1 MTDPDQ
7 LPAFHVPLS
16 PTMEKAVWLSDALTA
31 IATERARADA
41 LRAELGESDAV
52 RERLAELLKQ
62 TAVALRGEPPPL
74 TSWSWHDVPE
84 RAAAAIA
91 AIDVMQ
97 RAASIN
103 AERADA
109 LEAALREV
117 LLAQENYARCHAREV
132 NAINNYSGGQAEY
145 SSATLKATVRVS
157 EAERAARALLEK
169 KT

>member
-7 LPAFHVPLS
+7 LPALPESEYLLARPARPYENEYITSFDGY
-16 PTMEKAVWLSDALTA
+16 SDDDMRSYALTA

-109 LEAALREV
+109 LEAAL
-117 LLAQENYARCHAREV
+117 LH
-132 NAINNYSGGQAEY
+132 
-145 SSATLKATVRVS
+145 TLRMEELTDSDKAVI
-157 EAERAARALLEK
+157 RALLEK

>member
-1 MTDPDQ
+1 MTDNLPELPEPHHAYQNGVGMDNWAGDYFTADQ
-7 LPAFHVPLS
+7 MRS
-16 PTMEKAVWLSDALTA
+16 YALTA
-31 IATERARADA
+31 IATERARADTLQEKFNCA
-41 LRAELGESDAV
+41 DLMAQCMAGLREDCIEAGVVDESV
-52 RERLAELLKQ
+52 PPMMYPEEIIPRL
-62 TAVALRGEPPPL
+62 V
-74 TSWSWHDVPE
+74 
-84 RAAAAIA
+84 
-91 AIDVMQ
+91 
-97 RAASIN
+97 
-103 AERADA
+103 RADA

>member
-1 MTDPDQ
+1 MSEPDQ
-7 LPAFHVPLS
+7 LPALPESEYLLARPARPYENEYITSFDGY
-16 PTMEKAVWLSDALTA
+16 SDDDMRSYALTA
-31 IATERARADA
+31 IVAERA
-41 LRAELGESDAV
+41 
-52 RERLAELLKQ
+52 
-62 TAVALRGEPPPL
+62 
-74 TSWSWHDVPE
+74 
-84 RAAAAIA
+84 
-91 AIDVMQ
+91 
-97 RAASIN
+97 
-103 AERADA
+103 RADA

>member
-1 MTDPDQ
+1 MDKTD
-7 LPAFHVPLS
+7 LPELPE
-16 PTMEKAVWLSDALTA
+16 TEWLLARPARPYVIEYVTSFDGYSDDDMRSYALTA

-109 LEAALREV
+109 LEAAL
-117 LLAQENYARCHAREV
+117 LH
-132 NAINNYSGGQAEY
+132 
-145 SSATLKATVRVS
+145 TLRMEELTDSDKAVI
-157 EAERAARALLEK
+157 RALLEK

>member
-7 LPAFHVPLS
+7 LPAPFPPNESGSTPCIVRWMVTL
-16 PTMEKAVWLSDALTA
+16 KGGLWLGAYDKEAFDSYALTA
-31 IATERARADA
+31 IATERARTDA
-41 LRAELGESDAV
+41 LQAELDAEKETTANLV
-52 RERLAELLKQ
+52 R
-62 TAVALRGEPPPL
+62 ALREATEGPTFMGEPVLPPIY
-74 TSWSWHDVPE
+74 
-84 RAAAAIA
+84 A
-91 AIDVMQ
+91 
-97 RAASIN
+97 
-103 AERADA
+103 RADA